1 VLLKLGLS
9 EIRKKYL
16 ESFEMWCWRR
26 MEKISRAEH
35 VTNEAVL
42 RVQRVEEEMNIL
54 QIVKRG
60 RLSGFVTSC
69 VGTAF

>member
-1 VLLKLGLS
+1 
-9 EIRKKYL
+9 
-16 ESFEMWCWRR
+16 